1 MPTVTP
7 ATLKRAATNF
17 AAWWTE
23 AGWMWTVCPRLLPD
37 SVATVIWTRALLR
50 LSPARYP
57 LRVVIVDNFGRVRT
71 EFVMQFIND
80 SAEEV
85 SANVSD
91 GDMTTTA
98 LQSTSLSNLI
108 PFKAT
113 LILISAVG
121 ILANG
126 LVFVGLGLAGRSKM
140 NASSAHIANHATF
153 EQLLAFPAAFKLRYF
168 PGQQARAFSIL
179 AQEESH
185 VRRCNRNQF
194 CKTKTYSGPR
204 PQTTDLETSTQW
216 RDHKWTQPNKTV
228 HILTSRQTRR
238 RNIFDSKWQS
248 FSHLYGLI
256 VKHTVWDLKR
266 CRAYS
271 TTEW

>member
-1 MPTVTP
+1 
-7 ATLKRAATNF
+7 
-17 AAWWTE
+17 
-23 AGWMWTVCPRLLPD
+23 
-37 SVATVIWTRALLR
+37 
-50 LSPARYP
+50 
-57 LRVVIVDNFGRVRT
+57 
-71 EFVMQFIND
+71 MQFIND

-91 GDMTTTA
+91 GDMTTAA

-168 PGQQARAFSIL
+168 SCQQA
-179 AQEESH
+179 
-185 VRRCNRNQF
+185 VRSRFWRR
-194 CKTKTYSGPR
+194 KKVTSGDVTKTSFARPR
-204 PQTTDLETSTQW
+204 PTLDRGHRPDLETSTQW
-216 RDHKWTQPNKTV
+216 RDHKWTQPSKTV
-228 HILTSRQTRR
+228 HVLTSRQTRR
-238 RNIFDSKWQS
+238 RNIVNSKRQS
-248 FSHLYGLI
+248 FSHL
-256 VKHTVWDLKR
+256 
-266 CRAYS
+266 
-271 TTEW
+271 